1 VLSNGSLSPTA
12 LSLSNGSLSLQRLS
26 RQVFNMLDLDGGRSV
41 DTEELHFGLHGA
53 GHAISFEEVRAVRES
68 R

>member
-1 VLSNGSLSPTA
+1 
-12 LSLSNGSLSLQRLS
+12 
-26 RQVFNMLDLDGGRSV
+26 MLDLDGGRSV

-68 R
+68 RQREPSERAVRESR